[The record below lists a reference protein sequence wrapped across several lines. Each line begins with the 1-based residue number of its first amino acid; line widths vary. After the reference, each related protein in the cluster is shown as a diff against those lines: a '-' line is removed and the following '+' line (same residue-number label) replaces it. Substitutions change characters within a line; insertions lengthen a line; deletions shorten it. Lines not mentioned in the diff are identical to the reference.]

1 LQVAVLVKVQMP
13 PLLNVPPAPRSLQD
27 TVPVGTVAVPPSE
40 SLTVAVK
47 VVTLPAVTVVG
58 VGDRAVIVERVS
70 TVNADVPELAPW
82 LESPE

>member
-1 LQVAVLVKVQMP
+1 MAELVKVQMP
-13 PLLNVPPAPRSLQD
+13 PLLNVPPAPPSLQD

-58 VGDRAVIVERVS
+58 LGDRAVVVERIS
-70 TVNADVPELAPW
+70 TVRAEVPELVPW
-82 LESPE
+82 LRSPE